1 MDGEQTHHPC
11 GLPYD
16 NFQLLPQDMSLAFS
30 KYYKQPQSFVFCA
43 KVSKLGTTAQ
53 SRVLT
58 IASNALYLWSV
69 DKTTA
74 IRRLVPVL
82 EIGQLVANGCNL
94 GIVCPTQFDMLLK
107 FSDPTHVTKA
117 IHVLEEI
124 YKYLRDDGKTLT
136 AITNA
141 SNLRKQ
147 LRIKKPSDWLN
158 TTVPLIPIL
167 SRQRVIET
175 HNKREADKEEREQ
188 DRLEELKQQELFPT
202 TATSSVT
209 SSVSPQA
216 PAKSESPRLVQF
228 KERGTEPEDDPRDSV
243 ANASIEDQRA
253 QMEANVE
260 ALQIAA
266 AEWER
271 KYTVLRVRETQL
283 EKTLKN
289 VKNENADKDR
299 QIEEL
304 RFEMKNLEN
313 QCNQLRKECDYLKR
327 ERLLACEALGV
338 TVAPNGETE
347 TSLTEAARRLESHH
361 EGLTDA
367 NWRLTREVAELTK
380 KLDLASRGEGKLAAD
395 AEALKSLIQIRS
407 HDIQTSERQN
417 QNNKQLN
424 QATRSLHKSKQEHEE
439 TKLQLFDV
447 QQKYESLENRFRDHT
462 TNSKA
467 TIHKLEKKL
476 KELLGGVEELP
487 EDRPRF
493 TTRRE
498 ASVSGN
504 NNQNNSQP
512 HGHNHE
518 NDLKDGARVLV
529 HRRSTPEPCKGV
541 VRFIGRLQ
549 GKSGEWIGVELD
561 DRSTGSN
568 NGTVNGKQ
576 YFQTEDGRGVFV
588 RAGAVAIESLH
599 CGTCEVRKQR
609 SRSIER
615 SPSRSVARTE
625 APAPPPYGSRE
636 TNPSGTNEYLSLAI
650 GLKSQLNDAEGRIKE
665 VESALDQVHKT
676 SQSPVREFHQKSSS
690 PEKSPLPIAPPQYN
704 PMSVGNDLSVGIASP
719 NVAPYSTLPRRARS
733 RSRSASPSLIPQ
745 QPYET
750 AMRQAL
756 SSCVSQLNE
765 APRQRSRKEATL
777 YSPTA
782 ADIKWARH
790 KTLSEGL

>member
-1 MDGEQTHHPC
+1 MEGELTHHPC

-16 NFQLLPQDMSLAFS
+16 NFQLLPQDLSLSFS

-53 SRVLT
+53 TRVLT
-58 IASNALYLWSV
+58 VASNAVYLWSV

-74 IRRLVPVL
+74 IRRLVPIL
-82 EIGQLVANGCNL
+82 EIGQLVANGSSL

-107 FSDPTHVTKA
+107 FSDPNHVTQA
-117 IHVLEEI
+117 IHVLQEI

-167 SRQRVIET
+167 SRQRVLET
-175 HNKREADKEEREQ
+175 HNKREADKEEKEQ

-202 TATSSVT
+202 VATSSA
-209 SSVSPQA
+209 SSSMSPQGG
-216 PAKSESPRLVQF
+216 KSESPRSVQF
-228 KERGTEPEDDPRDSV
+228 KDRAENQNPEDDRRDSV
-243 ANASIEDQRA
+243 ANASHEDQRA
-253 QMEANVE
+253 QMEANLE
-260 ALQIAA
+260 ALQISA

-271 KYTVLRVRETQL
+271 KYTVLRARESQL
-283 EKTLKN
+283 EKTNKN
-289 VKNENADKDR
+289 LTKGNAEKDR

-313 QCNQLRKECDYLKR
+313 QCNQLKKESDYFKR

-338 TVAPNGETE
+338 SVAPNGETE

-361 EGLTDA
+361 EGLSDT
-367 NWRLTREVAELTK
+367 NWRLTKEVAELTK
-380 KLDLASRGEGKLAAD
+380 KLDLANRGEGKLAAD
-395 AEALKSLIQIRS
+395 AEALKNLIQIRS
-407 HDIQTSERQN
+407 HDIQTSERQH
-417 QNNKQLN
+417 QNSKQLN

-439 TKLQLFDV
+439 TKLQLFDM

-467 TIHKLEKKL
+467 TISKLEKKL
-476 KELLGGVEELP
+476 KELLGGVEEMP

-493 TTRRE
+493 NTRRE
-498 ASVSGN
+498 PSLSIGATPKAQG
-504 NNQNNSQP
+504 
-512 HGHNHE
+512 GHHHHHIDSE
-518 NDLKDGARVLV
+518 LKEGTRVLV
-529 HRRSTPEPCKGV
+529 QRRSTPEPCRGA
-541 VRFIGRLQ
+541 VRYIGRLH
-549 GKSGEWIGVELD
+549 GKAGEWIGVELD
-561 DRSTGSN
+561 DRSMSGSN
-568 NGTVNGKQ
+568 NGSVEGKQ

-588 RAGAVAIESLH
+588 RASAVAVESIH

-609 SRSIER
+609 SRSVER
-615 SPSRSVARTE
+615 SPSRSVNRSLTE
-625 APAPPPYGSRE
+625 TPAPPPYPTRE
-636 TNPSGTNEYLSLAI
+636 SNPSGSNEYLNLAI
-650 GLKSQLNDAEGRIKE
+650 DLKSQLNDAEDRIKE
-665 VESALDQVHKT
+665 VESALGEFHKN
-676 SQSPVREFHQKSSS
+676 SQSPARAASAERS
-690 PEKSPLPIAPPQYN
+690 PMPVLPPQYQ
-704 PMSVGNDLSVGIASP
+704 NDNTVSIPSP
-719 NVAPYSTLPRRARS
+719 NINSAPYSTLPRRARS
-733 RSRSASPSLIPQ
+733 RSPSASPSMVPQ
-745 QPYET
+745 HPYEA

-756 SSCVSQLNE
+756 SSCVNQLVE
-765 APRQRSRKEATL
+765 PPRQRTRKEAAL

-782 ADIKWARH
+782 ADIKWARQ